1 MPADAPLPPVLVA
14 DGSVES
20 RRALCSALAR
30 LRVSVLQAG
39 SAREALAVCLRR
51 PEPVLLALVDA
62 RLPGLGGP
70 ETVAALHRVRPGLAS
85 CLLTAG
91 PVNSCRTPWGVGA
104 VLAKPVRPR
113 PLLRVLQHLKALLH
127 S

>member
-1 MPADAPLPPVLVA
+1 MPPVLVA
-14 DGSVES
+14 DGSARA
-20 RRALCSALAR
+20 RRDLCAALTR
-30 LRVSVLQAG
+30 LHVPFLQAG

-62 RLPGLGGP
+62 LLPGLGGP
-70 ETVAALHRVRPGLAS
+70 ETVAALHRVRPGMAG
-85 CLLTAG
+85 CLLTTG
-91 PVNSCRTPWGVGA
+91 PVNDCRTPWGVGA

-113 PLLRVLQHLKALLH
+113 TLLRALHHLKAILD